1 MTGGGA
7 ITLTGG
13 ASSGGAALGAI
24 AWTGAG
30 VDDGGGVLTG
40 GATGAGVGV
49 LLGDGT
55 GCAAAELAPSASMT
69 AMVRTRAMTIR
80 AARPRSHQ

>member
-13 ASSGGAALGAI
+13 ASSGGAALGAGV
-24 AWTGAG
+24 WTGAG
-30 VDDGGGVLTG
+30 MDDGGGVLTG
-40 GATGAGVGV
+40 GATGADVG
-49 LLGDGT
+49 LLGGGT
-55 GCAAAELAPSASMT
+55 GCAAAELALSASMT

-80 AARPRSHQ
+80 AARPRSHR